1 MPPKTLLL
9 LLLALLLVLN
19 GMPALAE
26 APAEPSA
33 ESADAQTLSLLAI
46 NVVKADALLL
56 RSGETAYLI
65 DTGTKKSFDAL
76 YAALQSE
83 GITRLDGVI
92 LTHTHSDHAGGLKKL
107 LESDIAI
114 DALYASAY
122 YDCDLEKHPV
132 TKALKKADQQP
143 PVTWLKGGD
152 TLPLQGGTLEVLGP
166 LGPSD
171 KENNNSL
178 VLLASGGGG
187 TMLLAGD
194 MEFPEE
200 AELLS
205 AGLIPRVDVL
215 KVGNHGEG
223 DATSDAFIAAA
234 QPRVAVISTNTPE
247 EPDTPD
253 PRVIR
258 LLNRYGI
265 PILQTQ
271 DTPLGVQV
279 TLTNGEIHTELK

>member
-1 MPPKTLLL
+1 MIWMMNSKAILLF
-9 LLLALLLVLN
+9 LLAMTLILTSCA
-19 GMPALAE
+19 ALAE
-26 APAEPSA
+26 EPASA
-33 ESADAQTLSLLAI
+33 SKPLSLLAV

-76 YAALQSE
+76 CAALQSE
-83 GITRLDGVI
+83 GVTHLDGII

-107 LESDIAI
+107 LESDLAI

-122 YDCDLEKHPV
+122 YDCEPDKHPAA
-132 TKALKKADQQP
+132 KALKKSDRDLE
-143 PVTWLKGGD
+143 VIWLRGGD
-152 TLPLQGGTLEVLGP
+152 TLPLDGGTLEVLGP
-166 LGPSD
+166 LNPSD
-171 KENNNSL
+171 TENCNSL

-187 TMLLAGD
+187 TMLLTGD

-200 AELLS
+200 AELLA
-205 AGLIPRVDVL
+205 AGLIPKVDVL

-234 QPRVAVISTNTPE
+234 QPKVAVISTNTPE

-258 LLNRYGI
+258 LLNRYGVQ
-265 PILQTQ
+265 ILQTQ
-271 DTPLGVQV
+271 DTPFGVQV
-279 TLTNGEIHTELK
+279 TLQSGEILTELK

>member
-1 MPPKTLLL
+1 MMPPKTLLL

-26 APAEPSA
+26 APAETSA
-33 ESADAQTLSLLAI
+33 ESEDALSLLAI

-132 TKALKKADQQP
+132 TKALKKSDQQP

-166 LGPSD
+166 LAPSD

-271 DTPLGVQV
+271 DAPLGVQV